1 VIRIAALDTLRHTA
15 DLAPHPIPDRSPGM
29 SPPTRTAPQRALA
42 VRVLVA
48 AAAVV
53 ALLAAFVG
61 YATGRT
67 PLPADFALGL
77 VVLVGAGA
85 LARRYGIALP
95 GNGFTSYVLGIV
107 TYALLWRGW
116 AFAVV
121 VAPLAMIVGD
131 VFLRRVSVRAALGN
145 AAHLTAGTAL
155 SGLAYARL
163 GGAVD
168 AGALTAANVGPLAAA
183 LLLLPLVV
191 NGTFYLE
198 LSLSQAFAWLDARLT
213 VRWEAVV
220 FLTSAALALGWLGLT
235 TATMPLGPELV
246 IAGALLAATA
256 GSLRV
261 IRMGVRADEL
271 DLVQRLS
278 HAIAAEIDIER
289 SFAHIQELTRELVPW
304 EHMGLARYTPSTH
317 QMELVADTSTP
328 VGVTGRFQYDADAGL
343 TGEAVRARRPL
354 VAHGLRREQVV
365 TRGEETPGA
374 EVLVPLYHAG
384 GLVGVWSVRHSDPTM
399 YRPSDGDLLALLA
412 PQLALMLAIAGTI
425 QPVVGAADRTTQYV
439 QTLTSTA
446 GEIHASS
453 EEVAAAA
460 ERASRGAS
468 EAAALVDAA
477 ERQAGELRKGAD
489 QVVGAGEETRD
500 AGAAMERAA
509 DKVRAATQDAA
520 RRLTDLGATTEESV
534 TEVQRLREVAA
545 QVEKFSE
552 TIGFVANQTNLL
564 ALNATIEA
572 ARAGAHGRGFAVVAD
587 EVHKLA
593 EESGREARNVGRSV
607 QDTRRAL
614 DRAAQLLER
623 IRGDLRD
630 VVQSAAEWVT
640 ELNRITEAAGGTAR
654 AGKHM
659 AELARAN
666 AELAARIAQSL
677 TQAKA
682 GAQLSSQEAQTVAAA
697 AAEQL
702 RAIEELARGAT
713 ELAQLSTDLSRTVH
727 FVRGHDG
734 RA

>member
-1 VIRIAALDTLRHTA
+1 
-15 DLAPHPIPDRSPGM
+15 M

-42 VRVLVA
+42 IRVFVA
-48 AAAVV
+48 GGAVV

-67 PLPADFALGL
+67 PLPPDFGLGL
-77 VVLVGAGA
+77 AVLVGAGA

-95 GNGFTSYVLGIV
+95 GNGFTSYVLGIAV
-107 TYALLWRGW
+107 YALLWRGW

-121 VAPLAMIVGD
+121 VAPLAMVVGD
-131 VFLRRVSVRAALGN
+131 VFLRRASVRAALGN

-155 SGLAYARL
+155 TGLIYARL
-163 GGAVD
+163 GGAVG

-198 LSLSQAFAWLDARLT
+198 LALAQAFAWLDARLT
-213 VRWEAVV
+213 VQWEAVV

-235 TATMPLGPELV
+235 TANMPLGPELA
-246 IAGALLAATA
+246 IAGTLLAVTA

-261 IRMGVRADEL
+261 IRLGVRADEL

-384 GLVGVWSVRHSDPTM
+384 GLVGVWSVRHSDPAM

-468 EAAALVDAA
+468 DAAALVDAA
-477 ERQAGELRKGAD
+477 ERQAGELRRGAD

-545 QVEKFSE
+545 QVERFSE

-630 VVQSAAEWVT
+630 VVQSTAEWVT

-682 GAQLSSQEAQTVAAA
+682 GAQISSQEAQTVAAA

>member
-1 VIRIAALDTLRHTA
+1 
-15 DLAPHPIPDRSPGM
+15 M
-29 SPPTRTAPQRALA
+29 
-42 VRVLVA
+42 
-48 AAAVV
+48 
-53 ALLAAFVG
+53 
-61 YATGRT
+61 
-67 PLPADFALGL
+67 
-77 VVLVGAGA
+77 
-85 LARRYGIALP
+85 
-95 GNGFTSYVLGIV
+95 
-107 TYALLWRGW
+107 
-116 AFAVV
+116 
-121 VAPLAMIVGD
+121 
-131 VFLRRVSVRAALGN
+131 
-145 AAHLTAGTAL
+145 
-155 SGLAYARL
+155 
-163 GGAVD
+163 
-168 AGALTAANVGPLAAA
+168 
-183 LLLLPLVV
+183 
-191 NGTFYLE
+191 
-198 LSLSQAFAWLDARLT
+198 
-213 VRWEAVV
+213 
-220 FLTSAALALGWLGLT
+220 
-235 TATMPLGPELV
+235 
-246 IAGALLAATA
+246 
-256 GSLRV
+256 
-261 IRMGVRADEL
+261 
-271 DLVQRLS
+271 
-278 HAIAAEIDIER
+278 
-289 SFAHIQELTRELVPW
+289 
-304 EHMGLARYTPSTH
+304 
-317 QMELVADTSTP
+317 
-328 VGVTGRFQYDADAGL
+328 
-343 TGEAVRARRPL
+343 
-354 VAHGLRREQVV
+354 

-460 ERASRGAS
+460 ERASRGAG
-468 EAAALVDAA
+468 EAAALVDVA
-477 ERQAGELRKGAD
+477 ERQADELRRGAD

-545 QVEKFSE
+545 QVERFSE

-630 VVQSAAEWVT
+630 VVQSTAEWVT

-682 GAQLSSQEAQTVAAA
+682 GAQVSS
-697 AAEQL
+697 
-702 RAIEELARGAT
+702 RKRRR
-713 ELAQLSTDLSRTVH
+713 SRLPPPNS
-727 FVRGHDG
+727 
-734 RA
+734 

>member
-1 VIRIAALDTLRHTA
+1 
-15 DLAPHPIPDRSPGM
+15 M
-29 SPPTRTAPQRALA
+29 SPAARTAPQRALA
-42 VRVLVA
+42 VRLFVA
-48 AAAVV
+48 GGAVV
-53 ALLAAFVG
+53 ALLAALAG
-61 YATGRT
+61 YATGRI
-67 PLPADFALGL
+67 PLPPDFGLGL

-85 LARRYGIALP
+85 LARRYGIPLP
-95 GNGFTSYVLGIV
+95 GNGFTSYILGV
-107 TYALLWRGW
+107 VVYAVLWRGW
-116 AFAVV
+116 AFAAA
-121 VAPLAMIVGD
+121 VAPLAMMLGD

-145 AAHLTAGTAL
+145 AAHLTTGTAL
-155 SGLAYARL
+155 TGLIYARL
-163 GGAVD
+163 GGVFGAD
-168 AGALTAANVGPLAAA
+168 ALTAANVGPVAAA
-183 LLLLPLVV
+183 LLLLPIVV

-198 LSLSQAFAWLDARLT
+198 LSLAQAFAWLDARLT
-213 VRWEAVV
+213 ARWEAVV
-220 FLTSAALALGWLGLT
+220 FVTSAALALGWLVLT
-235 TATMPLGPELV
+235 TANIALGPEIV
-246 IAGALLAATA
+246 IAVALLAVTV

-261 IRMGVRADEL
+261 IRLGVRADEL

-289 SFAHIQELTRELVPW
+289 SFVHIQELTRELVPW

-384 GLVGVWSVRHSDPTM
+384 GLVGVWSVRHSDPAM

-425 QPVVGAADRTTQYV
+425 QPVIGAADRTTQYV

-446 GEIHASS
+446 EEIHASS

-460 ERASRGAS
+460 ERASRGAG
-468 EAAALVDAA
+468 EAATLVDAA
-477 ERQAGELRKGAD
+477 ERQAGELRRGAD
-489 QVVGAGEETRD
+489 QVVTAGEETRD

-509 DKVRAATQDAA
+509 DKVRAATQDAT

-534 TEVQRLREVAA
+534 TEVQRLREVATH
-545 QVEKFSE
+545 VEKFSE

-640 ELNRITEAAGGTAR
+640 ELNQITEAAGGTAR

-666 AELAARIAQSL
+666 AELAARIAQAL
-677 TQAKA
+677 TQAKT

>member
-1 VIRIAALDTLRHTA
+1 
-15 DLAPHPIPDRSPGM
+15 M
-29 SPPTRTAPQRALA
+29 SPTARTAPRRALA
-42 VRVLVA
+42 VRLLVTVGA
-48 AAAVV
+48 ALAF
-53 ALLAAFVG
+53 LAALIG
-61 YATGRT
+61 YASGRT
-67 PLPADFALGL
+67 PLPPDFGLGL
-77 VVLVGAGA
+77 LVLVGAGA

-107 TYALLWRGW
+107 VYALLWRGW
-116 AFAVV
+116 GFAAV
-121 VAPLAMIVGD
+121 VAPFAMAVGD
-131 VFLRRVSVRAALGN
+131 VLLRRLPARAALDN
-145 AAHLTAGTAL
+145 AAHLTAGTAVV
-155 SGLAYARL
+155 GLLYARL
-163 GGAVD
+163 GGAT
-168 AGALTAANVGPLAAA
+168 GAAALGAANLGPLAVA
-183 LLLLPLVV
+183 LLLLPLLV

-198 LSLSQAFAWLDARLT
+198 LWLGQTFAWIDAGLT
-213 VRWEAVV
+213 ARWEAVV
-220 FLTSAALALGWLGLT
+220 FLTSAALALAWLGLT
-235 TATMPLGPELV
+235 TAS
-246 IAGALLAATA
+246 IALEPQLAIAAALLAATA
-256 GSLRV
+256 GSQYA
-261 IRMGVRADEL
+261 IRRGVRADEL

-289 SFAHIQELTRELVPW
+289 SFAHIQELTRHLVPW
-304 EHMGLARYTPSTH
+304 EHMGLARYTPATH
-317 QMELVADTSTP
+317 QMELIADTATP
-328 VGVTGRFQYDADAGL
+328 AGVAPRFQFDADAGL
-343 TGEAVRARRPL
+343 TGEAVRARRPV

-365 TRGEETPGA
+365 TRGDETPGA

-399 YRPSDGDLLALLA
+399 YRPSDGDLLALVG

-425 QPVVGAADRTTQYV
+425 QPMVGAADRTTQYV
-439 QTLTSTA
+439 QTLTSTT
-446 GEIHASS
+446 EQIHASS

-468 EAAALVDAA
+468 EAATLVDAA
-477 ERQAGELRKGAD
+477 ERQAGELRQGAD

-630 VVQSAAEWVT
+630 VVQSAGEWVT

-682 GAQLSSQEAQTVAAA
+682 GAQLSSQEAQSVAAA

-702 RAIEELARGAT
+702 KAIEELAHGAT
-713 ELAQLSTDLSRTVH
+713 ELAQLATDLSRTVH